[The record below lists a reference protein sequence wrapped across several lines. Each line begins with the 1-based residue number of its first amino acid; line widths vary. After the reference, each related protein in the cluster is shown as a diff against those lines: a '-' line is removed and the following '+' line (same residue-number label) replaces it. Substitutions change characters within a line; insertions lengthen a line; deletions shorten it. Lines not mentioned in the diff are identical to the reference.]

1 MRRLLIIALL
11 IEAGLLLIVIPWSAY
26 WERNY
31 FAQLSPAVNALV
43 TNNYVRGAITGLGAV
58 NLFAALAEL
67 SALVRRRSAS

>member
-11 IEAGLLLIVIPWSAY
+11 IELGLLLVVVPWSAY

-31 FAQLSPAVNALV
+31 FAQMSPTVRALI

-58 NLFAALAEL
+58 NLLAALADL
-67 SALVRRRSAS
+67 AALVRRRSVS